1 MRLVHFATNR
11 LWDRDAGA
19 FGYVPEAPAGRLWLG
34 TVKVGFSADPLVD
47 GKASPPDVAGFDDFA
62 GKAGRDG
69 SCMDVLSSWLAGAR
83 AHDAVPLLY
92 VHGFDYDFNEAC
104 ARAGNLCDWL
114 EATGEVRLEPLAFTW
129 PSNGITS
136 LSAYFNDQ
144 DDCAASAPALA
155 RLIRFVAKAAQGHAG
170 RKPAYMAHS
179 MGARAT
185 RTAMQA
191 LDRGSAALP
200 QRVFGQA
207 IVIAGDD
214 DTDVLSPPRAPLRP
228 LAELADW
235 TTIGIYPADSTLA
248 IISEKVQNKRPR
260 LGADGP
266 DTLPAPSDRAYVV
279 DYAYAVSRKPDL
291 AGVTEWNY
299 VAHQYYRNDARVRTD
314 LVQALSGLPPEQVPG
329 RRWGKPDPAVLVGE
343 KAGRLYVV

>member
-11 LWDRDAGA
+11 LWDRDANA
-19 FGYVPEAPAGRLWLG
+19 FGFVPEWPAARLWLG
-34 TVKVGFSADPLVD
+34 TVKVGVSADPLID
-47 GKASPPDVAGFDDFA
+47 GKVSPPDVAGFDDFA
-62 GKAGRDG
+62 GRPGRDG
-69 SCMDVLSSWLAGAR
+69 SAMDVLTGWLSGAQ

-92 VHGFDYDFNEAC
+92 VHGFDFDFNEAC

-114 EATGEVRLEPLAFTW
+114 EATGGLRLDPLVFTW

-136 LSAYFNDQ
+136 LAAYVDDQ
-144 DDCAASAPALA
+144 ADCAASAPALA
-155 RLIRFVAKAAQGHAG
+155 RLIRYLGKAAAGHAG

-191 LDRGSAALP
+191 LDRGRAALP
-200 QRVFGQA
+200 RRVFGQA

-214 DTDVLSPPRAPLRP
+214 DTDVLTPPGAPLRP
-228 LAELADW
+228 LTELADW

-248 IISEKVQNKRPR
+248 VISEKIQNKRPR
-260 LGADGP
+260 LGTDGP
-266 DTLPAPSDRAYVV
+266 DTPPDPAERAYVV
-279 DYAYAVSRKPDL
+279 DYAYAVSRKPG
-291 AGVTEWNY
+291 APGVTDWNY
-299 VAHQYYRNDARVRTD
+299 VDHQYYRNDERVRAD
-314 LVQALSGLPPEQVPG
+314 LVQALSGVPPEEVAG
-329 RRWGKPDPAVLVGE
+329 RRWAQPDPTLGIGE